1 LLLAA
6 GLLPQNAS
14 AHGFVG
20 DRFFP
25 ATIVVDDPAVADELS
40 LPTVSNFKNG
50 DNTYETDISAE
61 WSKRITEHFGVSIS
75 PDWTHLSRGG
85 NGFQNLETTAKYQ
98 LITDAKTEFML
109 SVGFSVEWG
118 NTEYRSRQR
127 RGRELQ
133 YLLAANLFRQRTRGS
148 ARGA

>member
-1 LLLAA
+1 MRGSLFSRGLTPAALLLLAA

-75 PDWTHLSRGG
+75 PDWTHLSRGATV
-85 NGFQNLETTAKYQ
+85 FRILK
-98 LITDAKTEFML
+98 
-109 SVGFSVEWG
+109 
-118 NTEYRSRQR
+118 QR
-127 RGRELQ
+127 P
-133 YLLAANLFRQRTRGS
+133 S
-148 ARGA
+148 ISS